1 MIEGYEVPLHKA
13 LTEVILL
20 GGVPRTLAFLLWTT
34 ASAIGFGLHQ
44 VWVIPVAVVAHMIF
58 SLLAKR
64 DPFFSRYSSGR
75 LRLPNSLIHRDKT
88 YIP

>member
-44 VWVIPVAVVAHMIF
+44 VWVIPVAVVVHIIF

-64 DPFFSRYSSGR
+64 DPFFFEVFIRA
-75 LRLPNSLIHRDKT
+75 LKT
-88 YIP
+88 PKQLDP

>member
-64 DPFFSRYSSGR
+64 DPFFFEVFIRA
-75 LRLPNSLIHRDKT
+75 LKT
-88 YIP
+88 PKQLDP

>member
-20 GGVPRTLAFLLWTT
+20 AGVPRTLAFLLWTT

-44 VWVIPVAVVAHMIF
+44 IWVVPVAAVAHIIF

-64 DPFFSRYSSGR
+64 DPFFFEVFIRA
-75 LRLPNSLIHRDKT
+75 LKT
-88 YIP
+88 PKQLDP